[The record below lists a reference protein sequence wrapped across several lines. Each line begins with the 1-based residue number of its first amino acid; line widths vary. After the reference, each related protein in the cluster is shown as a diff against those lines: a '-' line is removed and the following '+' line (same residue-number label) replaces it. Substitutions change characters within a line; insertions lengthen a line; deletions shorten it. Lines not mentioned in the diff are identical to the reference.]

1 MIIGIPKEV
10 KDQEYRVSMVPGG
23 VKALV
28 DAGHKVFVQ
37 KTAGYGSGISDE
49 QYTAVGAELLET
61 IEDVYNAADM
71 IVKVK
76 EPISMECD
84 LIKEGQTLYTYLHL
98 APMNDL
104 TQKLQDKNVTAI
116 AYETITD
123 DHGSLPLLVPM
134 SEVAGRMA
142 TQVGAH
148 YLEKENGGLGVLLGG
163 VPGVMPAEVVVIGG
177 GIVGLNAAKMA
188 VGMGANVTILDISAA
203 QMRYIDD
210 IYDGRIHTVHSNYIT
225 IKETTAKADLVIGA
239 VLIPGA
245 SAPKLVTKEMIAG
258 MKDGAVFVDV
268 AIDQGGCSE
277 TSKATTHSEP
287 TYYVDG
293 VLHYCVTNMPG
304 AVPRTSTY
312 GLTNATFPYA
322 LMLANK
328 GVTEALK
335 SSKHLRMGLNVYKGQ
350 ITCEAVADS
359 QNKEYIKAESLLGM

>member
-10 KDQEYRVSMVPGG
+10 KDQESRVSMVPGG

-28 DAGHKVFVQ
+28 DAGHKVYVQ
-37 KTAGYGSGISDE
+37 KTAGNGSGISDE
-49 QYTAVGAELLET
+49 QYTAVGANLLDT
-61 IEDVYNAADM
+61 IGDVYNAADM

-76 EPISMECD
+76 EPIDMECE
-84 LIKEGQTLYTYLHL
+84 LIKDGQTLYTYLHL

-104 TQKLQDKNVTAI
+104 TQKLLDKNVTAI

-123 DHGSLPLLVPM
+123 DRGGLPLLVPM

-142 TQVGAH
+142 TQVGAY
-148 YLEKENGGLGVLLGG
+148 YLEKINGGLGILLGG

-177 GIVGLNAAKMA
+177 GIVGLNAAKIA

-210 IYDGRIHTVHSNYIT
+210 IYKGRMHTVHSNYIT
-225 IKETTAKADLVIGA
+225 LSETTAKADLVIGA

-245 SAPKLVTKEMIAG
+245 SAPKLLTREMVKG

-268 AIDQGGCSE
+268 AIDQGGCAE
-277 TSKATTHSEP
+277 TSRATTHSNP
-287 TYYVDG
+287 TYFEDG

-322 LMLANK
+322 LMIANK

-335 SSKHLRMGLNVYKGQ
+335 SNKHLRMGLNLYKKHV
-350 ITCEAVADS
+350 TCEAVASS
-359 QNKEYIKAESLLGM
+359 QNREYIPAEKLLGI